1 MIKVAERKYPV
12 LWAVKGRI
20 RELGTTYDEVAK
32 KMAIDTNTLGN
43 KLNGYTDIKANEIE
57 QLVTILN
64 IDPNDIIK
72 FFFPSMLRS
81 VS

>member
-1 MIKVAERKYPV
+1 MAERKYPV

-20 RELGTTYDEVAK
+20 REHGTTYDEVAK